1 MTFLCFIYYVILK
14 GERSRGDIMSNI
26 TDSDVMKH
34 LIVNLDDDGV
44 YTLFSK
50 AFEILIAKD
59 APIIKVLTDAGCI
72 VNDDGEMLINYEKL
86 AEFFEN
92 NTGENG
98 QPILYVRDE
107 DLINM
112 PCASSAIN

>member
-1 MTFLCFIYYVILK
+1 MTFLYFIYYVILK

-34 LIVNLDDDGV
+34 LIINLDDECV

-50 AFEILIAKD
+50 AFELLIVKE

-72 VNDDGEMLINYEKL
+72 VNDDGEMLIDYEKL

-92 NTGENG
+92 NTGANG
-98 QPILYVRDE
+98 EPILYVRD
-107 DLINM
+107 DDPMNM